1 VIPETCSTH
10 THTHTHTDA
19 YSLHTPRGGQCPPNQ
34 HQRLANNTHTGT
46 QTHIQNTS
54 RRPLLS
60 KQHQRTAS
68 KHIHTKRHTRTHTHT
83 PLGGHC
89 PPNSTSLRQAIT
101 YTQKDTHTH
110 THPSR
115 RPLPSKQHQLT
126 ASNHIHTKRH
136 THTHLSAA
144 TALQTAPAQPQIP
157 MRSPKRHWKHLAVQH
172 PVYVYACWL
181 LYMRIHV
188 CMCVGNGCI

>member
-1 VIPETCSTH
+1 MAVIPETCSTH

-89 PPNSTSLRQAIT
+89 PPNSTS
-101 YTQKDTHTH
+101 
-110 THPSR
+110 
-115 RPLPSKQHQLT
+115 T
-126 ASNHIHTKRH
+126 ASNPHEVPQE
-136 THTHLSAA
+136 
-144 TALQTAPAQPQIP
+144 ALEASSSTAPCVCLCVLVAVYAYTCVYVCRQW
-157 MRSPKRHWKHLAVQH
+157 MYLAVQH
-172 PVYVYACWL
+172 PVYSNTCACL
-181 LYMRIHV
+181 FAR
-188 CMCVGNGCI
+188 